1 MESLWVVM
9 RSRNDGWV
17 VESTL
22 QALRQQTLPHRL
34 LVMDNASTDGTREI
48 ARRYADRVVD
58 VAEGQYV
65 PGRVLNQAMNLV
77 DSSRVIF
84 LNSDCTPQ
92 HPECLAELVRPFEN
106 PQVGA
111 VYGRQQAR
119 PDCFPLYVRD
129 TLQMYPDGSAPAWRA
144 AFSMASS
151 AVRRSSWEQI
161 PFREDLSYSEDI
173 DWSQRLRAADQQ
185 VAYASASRVMH
196 SHNYNLSQWF
206 RRQRG
211 EGKAD
216 AQMFSF
222 TPWEASFLRYTL
234 LPFARACW
242 KDWRYCAARGEWLWL
257 AKAPLYR
264 AAGSWGRRRG
274 FLEAR

>member
-22 QALRQQTLPHRL
+22 KALRQQTLPHRL

-48 ARRYADRVVD
+48 AQRYADQLVD
-58 VAEGQYV
+58 VPEGHYV

-77 DSSRVIF
+77 DSPRVVF

-92 HPECLAELVRPFEN
+92 HADCLEELVRPFGD

-111 VYGRQQAR
+111 VYGRQLAR
-119 PDCFPLYVRD
+119 PDCFPIYVRD
-129 TLQMYPDGSAPAWRA
+129 ALQMYPEGAAPAWRA

-151 AVRRSSWEQI
+151 AVRRSAWEQI
-161 PFREDLSYSEDI
+161 PFREDLAYSEDI
-173 DWSQRLRAADQQ
+173 DWSQRLREAGHQI
-185 VAYASASRVMH
+185 AYASASRVMH
-196 SHNYNLSQWF
+196 SHNYTLSQWL

-222 TPWEASFLRYTL
+222 TPWESSFLRYTL

-242 KDWRYCAARGEWLWL
+242 KDWRYCASRGEWLWL
-257 AKAPLYR
+257 AKAPFYR
-264 AAGSWGRRRG
+264 AAGSWGRRQG